1 MLTIFDLNS
10 RLLICSAMIGHE
22 QMHIGQIV
30 AFCYAIGVQI
40 PEKIVNK
47 MALDG

>member
-1 MLTIFDLNS
+1 
-10 RLLICSAMIGHE
+10 MIASLK
-22 QMHIGQIV
+22 GQIV
-30 AFCYAIGVQI
+30 AFCYAIGIQI